1 MPREPEI
8 VVFAC
13 NWCGYNAADDAG
25 STREVYPSC
34 VRVIRVM
41 CMGMVQPHMIMRA
54 FEKGADGVYLMG
66 CHMGDCHYV
75 SGNEEAAKMLV
86 RYQSI
91 VQTLGLGRERLQMG
105 ASSAGEG
112 RLFAQLLTRFVDD
125 VGKLPPNPMKE
136 A

>member
-1 MPREPEI
+1 MSQEPEI
-8 VVFAC
+8 LVFAC

-25 STREVYPSC
+25 RTRETYPSC

-41 CMGMVQPHMIMRA
+41 CMGMVQPHMILRA

-66 CHMGDCHYV
+66 CHPGDCHYV
-75 SGNEEAAKMLV
+75 SGNDAARKMV
-86 RYQSI
+86 SRFQNV
-91 VQTLGLGRERLQMG
+91 VQTLGLGSERLQMG

-112 RLFAQLLTRFVDD
+112 RLFAQLLTRFADD
-125 VGKLPPNPMKE
+125 VKKMPPNPLKE